1 MILAGDVGGTKT
13 LLALMNLEGER
24 LTTVEEWSFSSRD
37 YDGLEAVVH
46 AAIGSRTLDLS
57 GVCFGVAGP
66 VVNGRCEATNLPW
79 IIDSRKLAS
88 VLGIRSVALLN
99 DLEAMATSIERLPK
113 DELHTLNEG
122 NANPTGNRAL
132 IAAGTGLGQAL
143 IFHDGNGYHPSA
155 SEGGHCDFAPDTD
168 EEIRLLQFLRN
179 ELGHVSWERVVSGM
193 GLANLYRFVLVD
205 QKATEP
211 DWLTA
216 QLKSGDAGVVI
227 TKSALDHTFE
237 PCVAAMRLFVH
248 LYGAEAGNLALKVM
262 ATGGLYIG
270 GGIGPKILPYLQDG
284 GFMDRFIAKGRYQG
298 ILADI
303 PVKLILNPKSAL
315 LGAAHHASQLA

>member
-13 LLALMNLEGER
+13 LLALMNPDGDG
-24 LTTVEEWSFSSRD
+24 LTAVEEWSFPSRE

-46 AAIGSRTLDLS
+46 AAIGSRTLDVS

-79 IIDSRKLAS
+79 IIDAQKLAQAIN
-88 VLGIRSVALLN
+88 VRSVALLN
-99 DLEAMATSIERLPK
+99 DLEAMANSIERLPQ

-122 NANPTGNRAL
+122 HANPIGNRAL

-143 IFHDGNGYHPSA
+143 IFYDGKRYHASA

-179 ELGHVSWERVVSGM
+179 EFGHVSWERVVSGM
-193 GLANLYRFVLVD
+193 GLANLYRFVLAD

-216 QLKSGDAGVVI
+216 QLKSEDAGVVI
-227 TKSALDHTFE
+227 TRSALDHTFE

-262 ATGGLYIG
+262 ATGGVYIG

-284 GFMDRFIAKGRYQG
+284 GFMDRFVAKGRYQS
-298 ILADI
+298 ILANI

-315 LGAAHHASQLA
+315 LGAAHHASQLG

>member
-13 LLALMNLEGER
+13 LLALMNSDEDR
-24 LTTVEEWSFSSRD
+24 LTTVEEWLFPSRD
-37 YDGLEAVVH
+37 YDSFESVVRAAV
-46 AAIGSRTLDLS
+46 GSRKLNLS

-66 VVNGRCEATNLPW
+66 VVNGHCKATNLPW
-79 IIDSRKLAS
+79 VIDSQKLAI
-88 VLGIRSVALLN
+88 VLGIKSVALIN
-99 DLEAMATSIERLPK
+99 DLEAMANSIERLPQ
-113 DELHTLNEG
+113 DQLHTLNEG
-122 NANPTGNRAL
+122 NTNSMGNRAL

-143 IFHDGNGYHPSA
+143 IFYDGNRFYPSA

-179 ELGHVSWERVVSGM
+179 KLGHVSWERVVSGM

-211 DWLTA
+211 AWLTT
-216 QLKSGDAGVVI
+216 QLKSENAGVVI
-227 TKSALDHTFE
+227 TRSALDHTFE

-248 LYGAEAGNLALKVM
+248 LYGAEAGNLALKAM
-262 ATGGLYIG
+262 ATGGVYIG
-270 GGIGPKILPYLQDG
+270 GGIGPKILPYLQDS
-284 GFMDRFIAKGRYQG
+284 GFMDRFVAKGRYKN
-298 ILADI
+298 ILANI

-315 LGAAHHASQLA
+315 LGAAHHASQLM